1 MTLTLTHN
9 NGHYVSHIVHPIHVN
24 IKMQAV
30 TAVGYASLRPE
41 DRLLP
46 VCIYGN
52 EGCGWQCTL

>member
-52 EGCGWQCTL
+52 EGCG